1 MLEGIAVPAG
11 LSSQASHRAPRSIPS
26 RQVNRSANPGLANT
40 GSVNAGSA
48 KTGYTKTPAPCGTG
62 VSGGSYRDR
71 TDDIHGV
78 NVALYQLS

>member
-1 MLEGIAVPAG
+1 MPEGIAVPTG

-26 RQVNRSANPGLANT
+26 RQVNRSANT
-40 GSVNAGSA
+40 GQ
-48 KTGYTKTPAPCGTG
+48 TKTPAPCGTG